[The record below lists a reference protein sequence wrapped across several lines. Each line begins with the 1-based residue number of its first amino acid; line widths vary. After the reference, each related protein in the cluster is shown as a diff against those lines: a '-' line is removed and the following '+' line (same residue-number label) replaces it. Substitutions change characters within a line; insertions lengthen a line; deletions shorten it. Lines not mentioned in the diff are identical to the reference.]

1 MSDSLPPHGL
11 QHTRLPCPSL
21 SPGVCSS
28 ARSYPPSPLIRAR
41 VQEPA
46 SGVNRSPPHSSK
58 PKGRDRASCRQGDRF
73 CLPWPIILFHL
84 WPIILFLSSRWTGPW
99 TLPKMHVQL
108 NESHLRGLWVCIHTY
123 YGLGS
128 PPFLTLKKPSC
139 TCADREVFFDFRR
152 GHFVSLL

>member
-1 MSDSLPPHGL
+1 MYLPSGKEDPDSQRSFPRRPRILRKGNQVDNQVQHRLNTAVQTRVSDSLQPHGL

-58 PKGRDRASCRQGDRF
+58 PKGRDRASCRQGDRLVHGPRRCF
-73 CLPWPIILFHL
+73 TLNGSQ
-84 WPIILFLSSRWTGPW
+84 SSLKSTHCQRT
-99 TLPKMHVQL
+99 THVLPKL
-108 NESHLRGLWVCIHTY
+108 EKIR
-123 YGLGS
+123 LG
-128 PPFLTLKKPSC
+128 P
-139 TCADREVFFDFRR
+139 V
-152 GHFVSLL
+152 